1 MDLQVAALDE
11 SKASHI
17 TVSDAVFGCDY
28 KEPLIHQVL
37 VAYQAGMRQGTRA
50 QKTRREV
57 RGGGIK
63 PWRQKGTGRAR
74 AGSIRSPIWVGGGRA
89 FPAKPRDFS
98 KKVNRKMYR
107 QALASILSE
116 LIRQKRLIVINSLEL
131 KETKTKVFVQK
142 LDHLKVSGRVLVL
155 MDTVTPEVMLA
166 SRNLGHV
173 YGEDIMH
180 VNLVML
186 VGAEAVVLTIDA
198 MKKLEERL
206 A

>member
-1 MDLQVAALDE
+1 
-11 SKASHI
+11 
-17 TVSDAVFGCDY
+17 
-28 KEPLIHQVL
+28 
-37 VAYQAGMRQGTRA
+37 
-50 QKTRREV
+50 
-57 RGGGIK
+57 
-63 PWRQKGTGRAR
+63 
-74 AGSIRSPIWVGGGRA
+74 
-89 FPAKPRDFS
+89 
-98 KKVNRKMYR
+98 MYR

-173 YGEDIMH
+173 YVEDIMH